1 MKASYCSLEFAQGV
15 FPSKN
20 TEEGKPK
27 TTFAT
32 QRWFYQFCDMLF
44 WLATSPM
51 TFKRLAELVLNG
63 FQWKRCLVYFDDMI

>member
-1 MKASYCSLEFAQGV
+1 MNQGAVPIVLVKKKDNSTQFCIDYKNQKKTMKDSYCSLEFAQGV

-44 WLATSPM
+44 
-51 TFKRLAELVLNG
+51 
-63 FQWKRCLVYFDDMI
+63 